1 MNTIKK
7 YNDKTKIKKIYL
19 GTEILR
25 MILSFLIV
33 VIHLHNKRGS
43 ETKFKSFSTLNMHF
57 YVPTFFIISFYFSYK
72 IFVSKNI
79 NKIKQRFIRILSF
92 GFYLI

>member
-1 MNTIKK
+1 MESIKI
-7 YNDKTKIKKIYL
+7 YSDKKKIKKIYL

-33 VIHLHNKRGS
+33 VIHLHNKNGI
-43 ETKFKSFSTLNMHF
+43 EIKFKSFALLNSDF
-57 YVPTFFIISFYFSYK
+57 YVPTFFIISFYFSYE

-79 NKIKQRFIRILSF
+79 NKIKQRFIRILF
-92 GFYLI
+92 